1 MIIRGLFFIA
11 DGGYYVVDIGL
22 VERVVRNVPVTPV
35 PAVSEEVVGIINQRG
50 RVVTVICI
58 AVLLQIGRYK
68 KGSTL
73 NAVILKDFSGQNEQ
87 IGFKMQKPGYLLDI
101 DDELIEPATAD
112 KDLTV
117 IDHIS
122 GVVSI
127 EGKYYRILDIAS
139 IISSYKV

>member
-139 IISSYKV
+139 IINSYKV